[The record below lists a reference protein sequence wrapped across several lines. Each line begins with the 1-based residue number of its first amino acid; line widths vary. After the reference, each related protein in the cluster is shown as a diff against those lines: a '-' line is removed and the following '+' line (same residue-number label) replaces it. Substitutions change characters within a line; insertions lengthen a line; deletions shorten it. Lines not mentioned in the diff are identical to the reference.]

1 MTEDR
6 NQEPLNGEDEESRQR
21 RLQEQLA
28 REAHVAPLLFGN
40 RPLILLLFAAVTAF
54 LTFQASQL
62 RPDASFEKMI
72 PVSHPYIEN
81 YLDNKQDLAAL
92 GNFVR
97 IVVQTTEGDI
107 FDAKFQETLKEIT
120 DEVFFITG
128 VDRSKLES
136 LWTPNVRWSEVTEEG
151 FRGGAVIPDD
161 YDGSARALQQLRENV
176 DRSGQIGRL
185 VANNFRSAAI
195 IAPLVDVNP
204 ETGEKLDYHQ
214 FSQDL
219 ERLVRDKYES
229 DTIKIRITGF
239 AKVVGD
245 LIDGATLV
253 ASFFGIAF
261 LITLVLLYYYSRCH
275 WATMMPLICST
286 VAVIWQLGLLKTFGY
301 GLDPYSMLVP
311 FLVFAIGIS
320 HSVQIINNVANRFS
334 VGATAE
340 QAARGTFRVL
350 FLPGMVA
357 LVSDGIGFLTLMVI
371 DIPVI
376 KELAFTAGMGVAV
389 IIFTNL
395 FLLPVLLSYTGISKH
410 GVRHLQKRREKPHPV
425 WQFFGNFVL
434 RGRATAAIGVAV
446 VLAAFG
452 LYFSQDLRIG
462 DLDPGAPELRPESR
476 YNLDN
481 AFLTENFSTGTD
493 VFVVM
498 VETPVQ
504 QCGEYGTLA
513 AIDRFQEVMS
523 DTRGVQSV
531 VSLVNVSKLVIQAM
545 NEGNPLWHTL
555 SRNQYILNNSLSRVP
570 SNLINV
576 DCSMV
581 PVLLFLEDHKA
592 ETLQRVVDDAEAFA
606 QANNSD
612 QVRFTLAAGNAGIEA
627 ATNEV
632 IATAQYQMLALVY
645 GVVSF
650 LVLLA
655 FRSWRAVVCIIL
667 PLALTSVL
675 AQALMAFLGI
685 GVKVATLPVIA
696 LGVGIGVDYG
706 IYIYSRLDSHLRD
719 GLSLKAA
726 YDRTLQTTGQ
736 AVAFTGITLAVG
748 VATWIFSPIKFQADM
763 GLMLTFM
770 FLWNMLGALVLLPA
784 LARFLIGNGDRPAGA
799 ESRPAPAAG
808 TA

>member
-6 NQEPLNGEDEESRQR
+6 NQESPGGEDEEARGR

-28 REAHVAPLLFGN
+28 REAHVAPLLFSN
-40 RPLILLLFAAVTAF
+40 RPIILLLFAAVTAF

-81 YLDNKQDLAAL
+81 YLENKQDLASL

-97 IVVQTTEGDI
+97 IIVQTTEGDI
-107 FDAKFQETLKEIT
+107 FDAEFQETLQEIT
-120 DEVFFITG
+120 DEVFYITG

-161 YDGSARALQQLRENV
+161 YDGSPRALQQLRENI

-204 ETGEKLDYHQ
+204 ETGEKLDYYE

-219 ERLVRDKYES
+219 ERLVRDKYET

-245 LIDGATLV
+245 LIEGATLV
-253 ASFFGIAF
+253 ASFCGIAF
-261 LITLVLLYYYSRCH
+261 LITLVLLHYYSRCH
-275 WATMMPLICST
+275 WATMMPLVCST
-286 VAVIWQLGLLKTFGY
+286 MAVIWQLGLLKTLGY

-350 FLPGMVA
+350 FVPGMVA

-376 KELAFTAGMGVAV
+376 QELALTAGMGVAV

-410 GVRHLQKRREKPHPV
+410 GVRHLQKRREKPHPI

-434 RGRATAAIGVAV
+434 RSRATAAIGVAV
-446 VLAAFG
+446 VLASFG

-498 VETPVQ
+498 VETPAQ
-504 QCGEYGTLA
+504 QCGEYETLA

-570 SNLINV
+570 SNLMNV

-592 ETLQRVVDDAEAFA
+592 EALAE
-606 QANNSD
+606 ANNSD
-612 QVRFTLAAGNAGIEA
+612 AVRFVLAAGNAGIEA

-719 GLSLKAA
+719 GLGLKAA

-784 LARFLIGNGDRPAGA
+784 LARFLIGAGPDQDA
-799 ESRPAPAAG
+799 ELRLAGAAG
-808 TA
+808 TAN